1 MVATRKKSR
10 KNDPSYTKRR
20 STAPDTQRV
29 FQIQPVTTASNLRLG
44 QTDRIL
50 SGYNHRL
57 YRQHGSY
64 RIKVDLHTG
73 TQQLNM
79 KVYALTNTWWVK
91 RAIQMAKQVH
101 DTAMEEERAM
111 TSGARWYDFR
121 IDDNT
126 TAVSP
131 IDNLVTAFHTA
142 PGAVAGTATHPGEY
156 APSVIS
162 DAAGNL
168 KEFRVMGATSATG
181 WNIFSEY
188 DNLGNTA
195 RDPDIA
201 IPSGAGYDG
210 ADATIDGSNIEALN
224 NRGDLPPYS
233 NQQFPNE
240 VFTLVGELYRGGATS
255 GLQKLS
261 TGFFDAPLGLFWVDY
276 GNTEQHRLQLTV
288 APGNYK
294 GVHMEAY

>member
-1 MVATRKKSR
+1 MVTTRKKSR

-29 FQIQPVTTASNLRLG
+29 FPIQPVTASSTLRLG
-44 QTDRIL
+44 QVDRIL

-79 KVYALTNTWWVK
+79 KVYALANTWWVK

-101 DTAMEEERAM
+101 DDAMAEERAM
-111 TSGARWYDFR
+111 TKGARWYDFR
-121 IDDNT
+121 IDHNT
-126 TAVSP
+126 TAVSSV
-131 IDNLVTAFHTA
+131 DDLVPAMHAA
-142 PGAVAGTATHPGEY
+142 PGAVATPNIHPGEY
-156 APSVIS
+156 VPSVIS
-162 DAAGNL
+162 DAAGNQ
-168 KEFRVMGATSATG
+168 KEFRILGATSGFG
-181 WNIFSEY
+181 WNIFTEY
-188 DNLGNTA
+188 DNLANTA
-195 RDPDIA
+195 RDPESPLPA
-201 IPSGAGYDG
+201 GAGYDG
-210 ADATIDGSNIEALN
+210 ADVTIDGSNIETLN
-224 NRGDLPPYS
+224 NFGDLPPY
-233 NQQFPNE
+233 NNETFPNE
-240 VFTLVGELYRGGATS
+240 AFTLVGELYRGGATS

-261 TGFFDAPLGLFWVDY
+261 TGFFDAPLGLFWVEY
-276 GNTEQHRLQLTV
+276 TNTEQHRLQLTV